1 VAFCLHTL
9 HTFGERRSQKAVDSR
24 AWPPQLAQRGMS
36 LQPFTFF
43 EAHMN
48 STIGRW
54 IRRAIALLLV
64 VGLQGTPALAQG
76 DARFRGTVRD
86 ASGAVVRRA
95 TASSAT

>member
-1 VAFCLHTL
+1 
-9 HTFGERRSQKAVDSR
+9 
-24 AWPPQLAQRGMS
+24 MS

-48 STIGRW
+48 STIVRW
-54 IRRAIALLLV
+54 IRRASALLLV

-86 ASGAVVRRA
+86 ASGASVPGA
-95 TASSAT
+95 TVIIRNEKTGDERTTQVLVGASHEGDA